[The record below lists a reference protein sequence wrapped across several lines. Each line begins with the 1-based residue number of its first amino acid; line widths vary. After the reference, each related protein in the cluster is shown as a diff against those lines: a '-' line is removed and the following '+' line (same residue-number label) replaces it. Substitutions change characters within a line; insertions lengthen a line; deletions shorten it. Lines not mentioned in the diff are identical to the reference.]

1 MGEGFRASVNPL
13 DVRGR
18 RFNGGMDKWQIPSRD
33 VGAEALAAELLI
45 SPLAG
50 HLLQRL
56 GFSEAEAAKAFLE
69 PKLRELCPPETLPN
83 MDLAVAR
90 LDAAIDAKEPILL
103 FGDYDVDGIT
113 GSAVLSQVL
122 RALGA
127 EVEAHIPDRHEG
139 YGVNIPRIERA
150 AEEGVKILITIDN
163 GIAALDEARRCREL
177 GLDLI
182 VCDHHTMREELPEA
196 CALIH
201 PRLEGSTYANPNLCG
216 AGVAFKLA
224 WAIAGHRGGGRPA
237 PPLRELLLKCL
248 SLVAMGTV
256 ADVVPLVGENRVIV
270 RYGLKALT
278 VSPPPGLAEL
288 LRLGRVEGEV
298 DSTTVAFRIAPRIN
312 AAGRMGRAGRA
323 FDLLT
328 TDEPR
333 DARALASELDR
344 DNKRRREVQDRVFE
358 EASAQVREVYGDP
371 VQAAGIVVYGEDW
384 PHGVVGIV
392 ASRLVETFHRPVLIA
407 SNEGEKSKGSG
418 RSVEVVDLLASLE
431 PHRELFLR
439 MGGHAAALGFTIET
453 ERLPAL
459 RAAFSQGVAD
469 QLELPVDSEP
479 HEFRVALAGY
489 EVVATGEV
497 RLGEITREFLAEL
510 ERLAPYGSGNPEPV
524 FVASDVVLAG
534 EPRLMGQSGKHVSF
548 LAKQD
553 GCVMRTVAFNQP
565 ELYELLRTRGKGP
578 GGPRPFQFA
587 FKPKLNR
594 FRGQVKVE
602 LEYVGLRFPEVA
614 SEAATKPELVGTL

>member
-1 MGEGFRASVNPL
+1 MGEGFRGLVNPR

-18 RFNGGMDKWQIPSRD
+18 GFNGGMDKWQIHPREE
-33 VGAEALAAELLI
+33 GAEALASQLLI

-50 HLLQRL
+50 HLLRRL
-56 GFSEAEAAKAFLE
+56 GFAEHEAAKAFLE
-69 PKLRELCPPETLPN
+69 PKLSELCPPEGLPQ

-90 LDAAIDAKEPILL
+90 LDAAIEAKEPILL

-150 AEEGVKILITIDN
+150 AKEGVKILITIDN
-163 GIAALDEARRCREL
+163 GISALDEARRCAEL

-182 VCDHHTMREELPEA
+182 VCDHHTMREELPVA
-196 CALIH
+196 VALIH

-237 PPLRELLLKCL
+237 PPLRDLLLKCL

-270 RYGLKALT
+270 RFGLKALT
-278 VSPPPGLAEL
+278 VAPPPGLAEL
-288 LRLGRVEGEV
+288 LRLGRVEGDV

-328 TDEPR
+328 TTEPR
-333 DARALASELDR
+333 DARALAAELDR

-358 EASAQVREVYGDP
+358 EASEQVRQVYGEP
-371 VQAAGIVVYGEDW
+371 VQAAGIVVFGEDW

-392 ASRLVETFHRPVLIA
+392 ASRIVETFHRPVLIG
-407 SNEGEKSKGSG
+407 SIEGETSKGSG
-418 RSVEVVDLLASLE
+418 RSLEVLNLLESLE
-431 PHRELFLR
+431 PHRDLFLR
-439 MGGHAAALGFTIET
+439 MGGHAAALGFTINT

-469 QLELPVDSEP
+469 QLKLPVDAEP

-489 EVVATGEV
+489 DVVSVGEV

-510 ERLAPYGSGNPEPV
+510 ECLAPYGAGNPEPV
-524 FVASDVVLAG
+524 FVATDVVLAG

-553 GCVMRTVAFNQP
+553 ECVMRTVAFNQP
-565 ELYELLRTRGKGP
+565 ELYELLRTRSKGP
-578 GGPRPFQFA
+578 GGPRPFQLA
-587 FKPKLNR
+587 FKPKINR

-602 LEYVGLRFPEVA
+602 LEYVGLRFPEA
-614 SEAATKPELVGTL
+614 PQTSATEPALAATI